1 MKLSTYVLGV
11 PAAAIAAVVAVANRQ
26 NIHFSLDPTS
36 QTAPAIAFDVPL
48 FVLLFLV
55 LVIGVLLGGI
65 ASSLSRLRKPPKSAK
80 TAKQTLPLKM
90 GSLKR
95 LLPWSKGGS
104 KTARR

>member
-26 NIHFSLDPTS
+26 NVHFSLDPTS
-36 QTAPAIAFDVPL
+36 QSAPAIAFDVPL
-48 FVLLFLV
+48 FVLLFIV
-55 LVIGVLLGGI
+55 LVFGVLLGGI
-65 ASSLSRLRKPPKSAK
+65 ASSLSRLRKPKP
-80 TAKQTLPLKM
+80 TKQISPPKM

-104 KTARR
+104 KSGHR